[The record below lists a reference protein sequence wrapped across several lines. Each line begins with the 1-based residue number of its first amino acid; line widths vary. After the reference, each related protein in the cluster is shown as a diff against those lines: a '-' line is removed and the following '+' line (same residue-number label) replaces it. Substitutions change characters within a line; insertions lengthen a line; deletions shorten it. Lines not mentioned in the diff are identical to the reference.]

1 MVHHFQPLIVGNRY
15 IWPCVTMQSELSM
28 LVPIHSASFKG
39 PVEKKECLV
48 NMFNARAKKNMRRLY
63 KFGVMAF

>member
-39 PVEKKECLV
+39 PVEKKKNVWLTCL
-48 NMFNARAKKNMRRLY
+48 MQEARRT
-63 KFGVMAF
+63 